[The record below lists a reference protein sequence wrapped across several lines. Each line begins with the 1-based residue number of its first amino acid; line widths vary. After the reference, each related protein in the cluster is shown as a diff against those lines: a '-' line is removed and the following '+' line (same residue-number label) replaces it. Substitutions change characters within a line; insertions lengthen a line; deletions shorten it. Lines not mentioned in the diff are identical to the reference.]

1 MEAKEEG
8 MFGGM
13 DGMMDGMMG
22 GMMDGHTPQTLLA
35 KIAECEQA
43 EAALYAQIAQMIPSE
58 ELRCIIMCKA
68 QRESCTAGMLA
79 TLSQRFGT
87 AAPCGPT
94 PSLYPFGKEGEEKK
108 EEEKK

>member
-1 MEAKEEG
+1 MEVKEENVY
-8 MFGGM
+8 GGM
-13 DGMMDGMMG
+13 DDMMG

-43 EAALYAQIAQMIPSE
+43 EAVLYAQIAQLIPSE

-68 QRESCTAGMLA
+68 KHESRMGEML
-79 TLSQRFGT
+79 TMLSQRFGT
-87 AAPCGPT
+87 APTCAPT
-94 PSLYPFGKEGEEKK
+94 PSLYPFSK